1 MMQVLAFGLGVSFG
15 GRQALEGVDL
25 SLEGGVTVVL
35 GPNGAGKSTLL
46 RCLATVLAPDQGSLL
61 LDGMDPTYEA
71 DRIEIR
77 RRLGYLPQHHGLA
90 GSSRVFDTMDL
101 LAVMKE
107 AGDERLRRTMVF
119 DALER
124 VGLADRA
131 RDPLDDLSGG
141 MRQRIGVAQALLTA
155 PRLLVLDEPAAG
167 LDPDERRRLREILSE
182 RRQRSTVVVST
193 HLTDEATH
201 ADTVIV
207 MNRGRVMFVG
217 SPSALAD
224 KATGRAWVQS
234 TQPGQPVRASWQQAD
249 GRHRCLGTPPA
260 GADLVAPTL
269 EDGYLLTIER

>member
-1 MMQVLAFGLGVSFG
+1 MMQVLAFGLGVAFG
-15 GRQALEGVDL
+15 DRRALQGIDL
-25 SLEGGVTVVL
+25 SIEGGVTVVL

-46 RCLATVLAPDQGSLL
+46 RCLATVLAPCEGSLL
-61 LDGMDPTYEA
+61 LDGMNPQFEA

-77 RRLGYLPQHHGLA
+77 RRLGYLPQHHGLRGA
-90 GSSRVFDTMDL
+90 DRVFDTMDL

-107 AGDERLRRTMVF
+107 AGDERQRRAMVF

-131 RDPLDDLSGG
+131 SDPLDELSGG

-167 LDPDERRRLREILSE
+167 LDPDERRRLREVISE

-201 ADTVIV
+201 ADTVVV
-207 MNRGRVMFVG
+207 MNDGTVRFVGTPAALAERARGR
-217 SPSALAD
+217 
-224 KATGRAWVQS
+224 TWI
-234 TQPGQPVRASWQQAD
+234 QPAAPTHPVRASLQQAD
-249 GRHRCLGTPPA
+249 GSHRCLGDAPA
-260 GADLVAPTL
+260 GVTLVPPTL
-269 EDGYLLTIER
+269 EDGYLTVIG